1 MIQMSNI
8 NSFNDLS
15 DEQKEYYEYELQLTR
30 DLYSYEQEKIY
41 ELKKEQKTNKGKLLS
56 SLLLLIKGIKLN
68 NGYLNI
74 NENNS
79 SKLIK
84 KINKEIDDIFKNEI
98 ISEKIE
104 IEKILNEVIDF
115 SYDINSYLTSLSDD
129 SYNPTELSDVIK
141 TKILNSKIENKTYKD
156 RIEKNKNKISDK
168 IKNNIEKFLIGTI
181 TLEALKE
188 LLDKNLGT
196 NNFNTERLA
205 KDQISRKYSSS
216 KEQWAKDN
224 NIEVKIWIS
233 ILCDTTCGKC
243 RQRHLKVFDI
253 KDNSIEIP
261 AHINCY
267 CYWFYVPLKNYKINK
282 DKISWKEFLK
292 WKGVE

>member
-1 MIQMSNI
+1 MSNI
-8 NSFNDLS
+8 ISFNDLS
-15 DEQKEYYEYELQLTR
+15 KEQKEYYEYELQLTKN
-30 DLYSYEQEKIY
+30 LYSYEQEKIDK
-41 ELKKEQKTNKGKLLS
+41 LKKKQESNKEKLLS
-56 SLLLLIKGIKLN
+56 LLLLLIKGIKLN

-74 NENNS
+74 NEGNLN
-79 SKLIK
+79 KLMK

-104 IEKILNEVIDF
+104 VEKILNEVIDF

>member
-1 MIQMSNI
+1 MSNI
-8 NSFNDLS
+8 ISFNDLS
-15 DEQKEYYEYELQLTR
+15 KEQKEYYEYELQLTKN
-30 DLYSYEQEKIY
+30 LYSYEQEKIDK
-41 ELKKEQKTNKGKLLS
+41 LKKKQENNKEKLLS
-56 SLLLLIKGIKLN
+56 LLLLLIKGIKLN

-74 NENNS
+74 NEGNLN
-79 SKLIK
+79 KLMK

-98 ISEKIE
+98 IYEKIE

-115 SYDINSYLTSLSDD
+115 SYDINSYLITLGDD
-129 SYNPTELSDVIK
+129 SYNTTELSNVIK

-168 IKNNIEKFLIGTI
+168 IKKNIEKFLIGTI
-181 TLEALKE
+181 TLESLKE

-196 NNFNTERLA
+196 NNFNTERLT
-205 KDQISRKYSSS
+205 KDQISRKYSSI

-224 NIEVKIWIS
+224 NIKMKIWIS

-243 RQRHLKVFDI
+243 KQRHLKVFDV

-261 AHINCY
+261 THVNCY

-292 WKGVE
+292 WKGYDK